1 MRFFKKQKRKSP
13 TSVSLFATEAAV
25 CCCFFCLFVC
35 CFCLFVLEYLFL
47 FFCFLLQSAPISCAG
62 HSAPPSLLLRTTVM
76 GPSGKALIMFH
87 ASNRVMSCRLIPW
100 TCNTSSPLCRP
111 LCSAAPPEISKRHC
125 FNNCPNITI
134 TALLFWN
141 QTQFFPQK

>member
-1 MRFFKKQKRKSP
+1 MQCLWYKTKRIINLMRFFLKQKREKVQHLCP
-13 TSVSLFATEAAV
+13 CLLLRLLYAAV
-25 CCCFFCLFVC
+25 FLFVV
-35 CFCLFVLEYLFL
+35 FVCLSWG
-47 FFCFLLQSAPISCAG
+47 FCFLLQSVPISCAG

-111 LCSAAPPEISKRHC
+111 LCSAAPPEISKRH
-125 FNNCPNITI
+125 
-134 TALLFWN
+134 
-141 QTQFFPQK
+141 FF